1 MQYAVSTLP
10 CILPGTH
17 AERLRA
23 VRQVQL
29 IMEVPA
35 CTQELAN
42 VLAMADVISMPEPR
56 LSRQALTASWLARQ
70 LPEAARVLQP
80 MLDR

>member
-1 MQYAVSTLP
+1 
-10 CILPGTH
+10 
-17 AERLRA
+17 
-23 VRQVQL
+23 
-29 IMEVPA
+29 MEVPA

-42 VLAMADVISMPEPR
+42 VLAMADVISMPGPR

-70 LPEAARVLQP
+70 LPEAARVLRP